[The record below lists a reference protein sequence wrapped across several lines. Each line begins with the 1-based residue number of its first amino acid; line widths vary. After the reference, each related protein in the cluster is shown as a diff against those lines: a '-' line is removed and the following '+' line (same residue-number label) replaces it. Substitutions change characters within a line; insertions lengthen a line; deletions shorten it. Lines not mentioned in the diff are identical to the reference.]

1 MCIFL
6 DVIDFYLCAGADV
19 DLAQAGSGCVQVDP
33 GRAQI
38 QNVIVNASLRKI
50 YCLVSVFLKHDM
62 FQN

>member
-6 DVIDFYLCAGADV
+6 DVVDFNLCAGADV

-38 QNVIVNASLRKI
+38 
-50 YCLVSVFLKHDM
+50 
-62 FQN
+62 